1 MRWLDCTL
9 RFELFQATHEISL
22 PCIRQGVCERE
33 IFRLPAKQREK
44 SGSCE
49 LSWFLCSQRRPFSLP
64 LTLLQGGQIQL
75 TEHQIPE
82 RKSHAFSWNLSYTI
96 LPWKGGMWDVGWDEM
111 ELFNLWKRQNDAG
124 FFMHVNL
131 SLKMLFLMHL
141 FTLVFG
147 FDGGV

>member
-1 MRWLDCTL
+1 MWIVLVSVQSEATFFL
-9 RFELFQATHEISL
+9 ATHS
-22 PCIRQGVCERE
+22 V
-33 IFRLPAKQREK
+33 
-44 SGSCE
+44 
-49 LSWFLCSQRRPFSLP
+49 
-64 LTLLQGGQIQL
+64 LQGGQIRL
-75 TEHQIPE
+75 MEHQIPE

-147 FDGGV
+147 FDGGVSIACDCRYRSLYRWLIRGRSCWLYRLVCCCQHPLNFGIPF